1 MSAPTD
7 TASGRREPGEL
18 FGPRFAFFADVLAI
32 GLATTVA
39 ALPLVTAPAALAT
52 ACTLLRRRQWY
63 DEPCTAGRYFAALRA
78 RRWRADLAAGG
89 VLLGLG
95 ALVAADAALAA
106 AGLPGAVPFA
116 LFLAAVGA
124 VLAVT
129 GLRACASYDMA
140 EGRPG
145 GAPDGTAGGWR
156 AAVRTGAART
166 VRDLPGSLLVL
177 LALATAAVCAGTV
190 PPLLFLLPGPLAVAL
205 TAVEARRAGPSATA
219 GTPKAST
226 H

>member
-7 TASGRREPGEL
+7 TAAARREPGEL

-106 AGLPGAVPFA
+106 AGLPGAGPFA

-129 GLRACASYDMA
+129 GLRACAQPAAA
-140 EGRPG
+140 ESL
-145 GAPDGTAGGWR
+145 PDGAAGGWR
-156 AAVRTGAART
+156 AAVRASAART
-166 VRDLPGSLLVL
+166 VQDLPGSLLVL
-177 LALATAAVCAGTV
+177 LALATAAVCAWTV

-205 TAVEARRAGPSATA
+205 TAVEARRAGPFATA
-219 GTPKAST
+219 DAPKAST

>member
-7 TASGRREPGEL
+7 TASARREPGEL

-39 ALPLVTAPAALAT
+39 CLPLVTVPAALAT
-52 ACTLLRRRQWY
+52 ACTMLRRRQWY

-78 RRWRADLAAGG
+78 RPWRADLVAGG
-89 VLLGLG
+89 ALLGLG
-95 ALVAADAALAA
+95 ALVAADAGLAA

-116 LFLAAVGA
+116 LFLAAVGT
-124 VLAVT
+124 VLAVL
-129 GLRACASYDMA
+129 GLRACAQPAAA
-140 EGRPG
+140 EGWTD
-145 GAPDGTAGGWR
+145 GAAGGWR
-156 AAVRTGAART
+156 TAVRTAAALT

-177 LALATAAVCAGTV
+177 LALATAAVCAWTV
-190 PPLLFLLPGPLAVAL
+190 PPVLFLLPGPLAVAL

-219 GTPKAST
+219 DALKAST